1 MSIVVRE
8 YDAKTDSKNRIR
20 LQNPVFENFHVREM
34 SDGIIVLSPVE
45 LTTQFQMSANT
56 VSMMDESIKNIKEG
70 KVSETMDLSDFKER
84 EEKVNVSSSGE
95 TIK

>member
-1 MSIVVRE
+1 MTLVIGS
-8 YDAKTDSKNRIR
+8 S
-20 LQNPVFENFHVREM
+20 QVREM

-70 KVSETMDLSDFKER
+70 KVSETMDLSDF
-84 EEKVNVSSSGE
+84 NVIPKKSPSSYE
-95 TIK
+95 V